1 LFVAEGDVFG
11 LGLVEADESAAAELA
26 RLRGVMQRF
35 PAPQEGSSLHL
46 ESLEGRYVAHSFNIN
61 AAGRLT
67 IKTKVSF
74 LSHFVI
80 RSNKRTAF
88 AFMLILLELL

>member
-1 LFVAEGDVFG
+1 MFG

-46 ESLEGRYVAHSFNIN
+46 EALEGKCVAHSFTVD
-61 AAGRLT
+61 AAGRLF
-67 IKTKVSF
+67 IKTQVP
-74 LSHFVI
+74 L
-80 RSNKRTAF
+80 
-88 AFMLILLELL
+88 